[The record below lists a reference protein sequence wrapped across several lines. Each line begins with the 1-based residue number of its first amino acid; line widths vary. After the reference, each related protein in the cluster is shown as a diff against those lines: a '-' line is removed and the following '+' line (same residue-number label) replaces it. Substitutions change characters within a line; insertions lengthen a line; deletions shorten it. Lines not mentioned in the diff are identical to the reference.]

1 MFRLTAQLCVWAE
14 LEQAVAA
21 TTADNQVTWRYVR
34 IIIIEGLV
42 LMDCSALAQ
51 AQLVQV
57 QSQVPAVVLVLP
69 EVDMEVDSLLVVDL
83 LVDHVLPLAT
93 SAEDR
98 TTLPEIAKPRPWSAT
113 LVASLDTSPETALL
127 LTVDLSTLL
136 ARPATSAVRLDS
148 K

>member
-1 MFRLTAQLCVWAE
+1 
-14 LEQAVAA
+14 
-21 TTADNQVTWRYVR
+21 
-34 IIIIEGLV
+34 
-42 LMDCSALAQ
+42 MDCSALAQ

-98 TTLPEIAKPRPWSAT
+98 TTLPEIAKPRP
-113 LVASLDTSPETALL
+113 
-127 LTVDLSTLL
+127 
-136 ARPATSAVRLDS
+136 
-148 K
+148 